1 MNSWK
6 YFMGASILAVGLLVK
21 AGAPIVPLA
30 LGLAVAAF
38 FTFLRWKKSRQINQP
53 PR

>member
-1 MNSWK
+1 MNRWK
-6 YFMGASILAVGLLVK
+6 YFMGASILAAGLLVK

-38 FTFLRWKKSRQINQP
+38 LTWKRSHGTNQR